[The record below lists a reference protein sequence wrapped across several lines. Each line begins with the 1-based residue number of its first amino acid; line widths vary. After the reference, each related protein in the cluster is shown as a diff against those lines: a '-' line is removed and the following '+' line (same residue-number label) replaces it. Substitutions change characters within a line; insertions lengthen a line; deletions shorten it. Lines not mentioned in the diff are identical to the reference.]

1 MKLSII
7 TCTLNSEKF
16 LSECLLSI
24 SQQVFRNFELI
35 IIDGY
40 STDKTGD
47 IISKFF
53 NKLPVRI
60 FKQKPEGISTAMNYG
75 IKKAQG
81 DFLIH
86 LHADDFLYNK
96 YVLKEV
102 NEFLEKNKTLDW
114 IYGKINS
121 IEENGRSIG
130 IFPNNKVFQ
139 IGWNY
144 LLKYTNYIPHQA
156 VFIRTEV
163 FEKYGYFDDTLSSA
177 MDTDLWL
184 RIGSKTEWKFYNRII
199 SYYRTHP
206 SAQSSGISNQLI
218 NMKNHENV
226 QKRYTNPIEF
236 ILCKF
241 INQLIWRMYRR
252 KNLR

>member
-1 MKLSII
+1 MNFSII
-7 TCTLNSEKF
+7 TCVLNSDKF
-16 LSECLLSI
+16 ISDCLSSI
-24 SQQVFRNFELI
+24 ANQQFSNFEVI
-35 IIDGY
+35 IIDGC
-40 STDKTGD
+40 STDDTIK
-47 IISKFF
+47 IIKKYSS
-53 NKLPVRI
+53 KLPIRL
-60 FKQKPEGISTAMNYG
+60 FHQKPRGISAAMNRG
-75 IKKAQG
+75 IRTAQG

-86 LHADDFLYNK
+86 LHADDSFYDK
-96 YVLKEV
+96 YVLEDV
-102 NEFLEKNKTLDW
+102 NDFLEKNKTLDW

-130 IFPNNKVFQ
+130 VFPNNKVFQ

-156 VFIRTEV
+156 VFIKKEV
-163 FEKYGYFDDTLSSA
+163 FEKYGYFDENLSSA
-177 MDTDLWL
+177 MDTNLWL
-184 RIGSKTEWKFYNRII
+184 RIGNKTRWKFFDRII
-199 SYYRTHP
+199 SNYRTHS
-206 SAQSSGISNQLI
+206 SAQSSGISNQLV